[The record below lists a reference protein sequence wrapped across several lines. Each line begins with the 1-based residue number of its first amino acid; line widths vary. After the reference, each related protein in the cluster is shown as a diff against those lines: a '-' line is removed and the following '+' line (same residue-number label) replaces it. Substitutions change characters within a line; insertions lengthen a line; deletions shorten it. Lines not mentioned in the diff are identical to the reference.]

1 MKIMVVSDTHGNYLA
16 PLACLDENSGVDL
29 IVHLGDEICDGRMLN
44 NLTQIPIILVPG
56 NCDPEAREPRELC
69 GVIGGQRIFM
79 THGDR
84 YRVKNGLD
92 ALVSKAAEEKA
103 SVVLFGHTHV
113 PLVQKENGILLVNPG
128 TLMAGN
134 RKKSYAILTVTKNS
148 ASAEIIN
155 VPDGHQQPQP
165 QL

>member
-29 IVHLGDEICDGRMLN
+29 IVHLGDEISDGRMLC
-44 NLTQIPIILVPG
+44 NLTEVPVLLVPG

-113 PLVQKENGILLVNPG
+113 PLVLRENGLLLVNPG
-128 TLMAGN
+128 TLMAGC
-134 RKKSYAILTVTKNS
+134 KSKSYAILTVTRKS
-148 ASAEIIN
+148 ASAEIIP
-155 VPDGHQQPQP
+155 VPDCQQPQP

>member
-16 PLACLDENSGVDL
+16 PLSCLDENSGVEL
-29 IVHLGDEICDGRMLN
+29 IVHLGDEISDGRMLS
-44 NLTQIPIILVPG
+44 NLTRVPVILVPG

-69 GVIGGQRIFM
+69 EVLEGQRIFM

-92 ALVSKAAEEKA
+92 SLVSKAAEEKA
-103 SVVLFGHTHV
+103 SIVLFGHTHT
-113 PLVQKENGILLVNPG
+113 PLVLRENGLLLVNPG
-128 TLMAGN
+128 TLMSGSKN
-134 RKKSYAILTVTKNS
+134 KSYAILTLARNS
-148 ASAEIIN
+148 ADAEIIT
-155 VPDGHQQPQP
+155 VKDCQQPQP